1 MLGKANSPG
10 RPAKATA
17 ASTPAEPYLRPA
29 ELVYAVD
36 EIPPPLRLVLIG
48 LQYAVMT
55 AIYLIIVAIILR
67 HAKPPAG
74 DSVGMMGIACIAL
87 AIGTALR
94 ALPRGPVGSGFLAP
108 PVFSATYLGPSV
120 IAAENGGMRLVLGM
134 TLFAGIVEVLVGLS
148 LKRLRLVVTPILSG
162 LTVFVVGL
170 QLGVV
175 GIGEFLDVQ
184 HEALPAFP
192 LHFIVTVLTLS
203 SCIALSIW
211 GRGAAKLVCSLI
223 GLLTGM
229 SAGWLVGLV
238 TPAQLAAAGDM
249 AWIAIPHLTLPDYRF
264 DPGLLPAFFAAGVA
278 AGLRAVGVVTTCQ
291 RINNAAWR
299 RPDMLNIR
307 KGVLADGFGT
317 IASAALGAPGLNIA
331 PSLVG
336 ISSATGA
343 TSRAIAFAS
352 SAILLVCGLSPKLSG
367 LFLLVPHE
375 VAGSLLVFTA
385 SFMIT
390 GGMQIMLS
398 RPTGTRGVY
407 VIGVSTLLA
416 LSENVFPNYFRHL
429 SPVAHS
435 VASSPLALGLTAA
448 IVLTLA
454 FRFGARQ
461 RAEAKWSEADGS
473 IAAAIASLRKKAQ
486 EWKVAHEVAETAAVQ
501 AQSVLAYILRE
512 YAHRPTGVLR
522 VSYNGIELRVDIA
535 YQGIDSPPLPESDA
549 LPQARRELDDEE
561 AAAFAGL
568 RDFLHSLAADRKLA
582 RERNGRITVRLSY
595 AA

>member
-1 MLGKANSPG
+1 MFG
-10 RPAKATA
+10 RSQATSRPTDAPAA
-17 ASTPAEPYLRPA
+17 PAEPYLRPA

-36 EIPPPLRLVLIG
+36 ETPPPLRLVLIG
-48 LQYAVMT
+48 LQYAIMT
-55 AIYLIIVAIILR
+55 AIYLIIVAIIAR
-67 HAKPPAG
+67 HARPPAG
-74 DSVGMMGIACIAL
+74 DSVGLMGIACIAL
-87 AIGTALR
+87 AVGTALQ
-94 ALPRGPVGSGFLAP
+94 ALPRGPFGSGFLAP

-120 IAAENGGMRLVLGM
+120 IAAESGGMRLVLGM
-134 TLFAGIVEVLVGLS
+134 TLFAGVVEVLVGLV
-148 LKRLRLVVTPILSG
+148 LDRLRLVVTPILSG

-175 GIGEFLDVQ
+175 GIGEFLDVR

-192 LHFIVTVLTLS
+192 LHFTVTVLTLS

-211 GRGAAKLVCSLI
+211 GRGALKLLCSLI

-229 SAGWLVGLV
+229 SAGWLIGLV
-238 TPAQLAAAGDM
+238 TPAQISAAGDM
-249 AWIAIPHLTLPDYRF
+249 AWIAVPHLTLPDYRL
-264 DPGLLPAFFAAGVA
+264 DLGLLPAFFAAGVA
-278 AGLRAVGVVTTCQ
+278 AALRAVGVVTTCQ

-299 RPDMLNIR
+299 RPDMANIR
-307 KGVLADGFGT
+307 KGVLADGLGT

-343 TSRAIAFAS
+343 TSRTIAFAS
-352 SAILLVCGLSPKLSG
+352 SAFLLICGLSPKLSG
-367 LFLLVPHE
+367 LFLLVPQE

-390 GGMQIMLS
+390 GGMQTMLS

-429 SPVAHS
+429 SPLAHS

-448 IVLTLA
+448 ILLTLA

-461 RAEAKWSEADGS
+461 RAEAKWSAVYGS
-473 IAAAIASLRKKAQ
+473 VATAIALLRSKGQ
-486 EWKVAHEVAETAAVQ
+486 EWKVASEVAETAASQ
-501 AQSVLAYILRE
+501 AQSVLSYILQE
-512 YAHRPTGVLR
+512 YAGRATGVLR
-522 VSYNGIELRVDIA
+522 VSYNGIELRIDIA
-535 YQGIDSPPLPESDA
+535 YQGLHAPPLPAGDA
-549 LPQARRELDDEE
+549 PPPPRTELDDEE

-568 RDFLHSLAADRKLA
+568 RDFLNSLAADRKLA
-582 RERNGRITVRLSY
+582 SQRKGRVMVRLSY